1 MRTRELLPWVLGAAA
16 LVVAVVAFLWW
27 TAPPDNTLPDVYEV
41 M

>member
-1 MRTRELLPWVLGAAA
+1 MSPRDVLPWILGA
-16 LVVAVVAFLWW
+16 LAVVVLVGLLLWL